1 LTDERGAKIKLL
13 NRLKNGSFMF
23 KALKPEEIRLS
34 TLIELEDTKLI
45 SGLSYEGQVYK
56 KLPGDFTAAELVY
69 LVDEQGTII
78 DSMLTDLSG
87 KFQFQK
93 LGLDDGRN
101 YFVQM
106 AEEDPEL
113 SLALI
118 NESNRFYKLDNSES
132 GRFAI
137 MDEELANPNAG
148 FTGVIGRMEAYGKPL
163 PFSEVDI
170 YDKND
175 SLIAKVFTNGLGEF
189 QYYRLTI
196 DEEYYFKV
204 KDIKDETSLNTK
216 LYVVDESGD
225 PLFLIKRILDARY
238 VFNALPI
245 DDYHLFRE
253 LEESSVPL
261 LVGLK
266 GQIFKKLQGDFSDSI
281 KVYLLNEGGN
291 VVDSMFTDNQ
301 GYFNFEKLKADREYS
316 FKLSESKDMNL
327 ALLDADNLIIE
338 QAIINDQGNFT
349 YKRLTYQ
356 VASFEPLEL
365 VEVELIEDE
374 LTHEMYGQVYQK
386 LPGDFQE
393 GMEVYIY
400 NESGDIVGTAFTDGQ
415 GKFKFKKLSAD
426 ESYYFKI
433 EHHELDFQLLTLD
446 EDENILDKTIKN
458 ENGRFKFKK
467 LSADEHIILLEDEID
482 HQQVI
487 YFDKKKI
494 ELDEFTVYY
503 RFDTVKLNTVSKI
516 RLNSFAELVRGQ
528 PFKVEVHSY
537 TDKRGTLEYNQELSK
552 RRTNNVIAFLISQ
565 GLKSDELITN
575 YYGELNPVVD
585 CEKQRCDN
593 EDHALNRR
601 TVVKL
606 IKIE

>member
-1 LTDERGAKIKLL
+1 MTDERGAKIKLL